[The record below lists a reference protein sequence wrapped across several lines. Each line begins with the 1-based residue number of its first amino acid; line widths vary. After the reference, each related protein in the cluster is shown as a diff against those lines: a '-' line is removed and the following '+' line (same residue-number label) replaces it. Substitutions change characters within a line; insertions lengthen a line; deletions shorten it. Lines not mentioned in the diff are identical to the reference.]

1 MQKTKLHLLLI
12 LLLLGGACSSPQSAQ
27 TESTTTGA
35 PGYSAEQIAAESQ
48 KANDFFERTY
58 NEALDRSP
66 MQQTQLG
73 IKKDQ
78 DKWNDISDA
87 FAIREHEILQA
98 NLQYLRDSINEAA
111 LDASTRLSYKIWEEQ
126 ATKNIN
132 AFQYRHYSYP
142 VNQMFGWQSIIPAF
156 LINFHQITNEA
167 DARAYIA
174 RLSKLNGLMD
184 EVIENVKQNEEHG
197 AVLPKFL
204 FPLVLSDSRNVI
216 SGAPFDNSNTP
227 SPLLEDFQKKVNAVQ
242 ELNDSQKKALVQEA
256 TQALNNSVRPAY
268 EKLISFLTE
277 QEKRAPMEEGVWRF
291 EQGADYFNTALKATT
306 TTNLTA
312 DEIHEIGLR
321 EVARIE
327 GEMKQIMQ
335 QVGFTGTLQEFFTYT
350 KEDPRFYYP
359 DTQEGRQQYLDSAT
373 VIINNMRDQLD
384 ELFLTK
390 PKADMIVKAVEPF
403 REKSAGKAFYSSPAP
418 DGSRPGIYYANLYNI
433 KAMPKWEM
441 EALAYHEGIPGH
453 HMQLAIA
460 QELEGIPKF
469 RRFGG
474 FTAYSEGWG
483 LYCEL
488 LPKEIGAYQD
498 PYSDF
503 GRLNMEM
510 WRACRLV
517 VDTGIHSKKWSRQQG
532 LDYYRAHA
540 SAPESEIAS
549 MVDRH
554 IVMPSQATAYK
565 IGMMK
570 ILELRE
576 SAKQELGSR
585 FDIREF
591 HDVVLTNGA
600 VPLSL
605 LEEMVDQ
612 WVARKKS

>member
-1 MQKTKLHLLLI
+1 MQKPIYQVSLLM
-12 LLLLGGACSSPQSAQ
+12 LLLGAGCSSQQSAKKDI
-27 TESTTTGA
+27 STPSATS
-35 PGYSAEQIAAESQ
+35 YSAEQVEAEIQ
-48 KANDFFERTY
+48 KANNFFDRTY
-58 NEALDRSP
+58 SEGLDRSP
-66 MQQTQLG
+66 MRQTQLG
-73 IKKDQ
+73 IKREQ
-78 DKWNDISDA
+78 DKWDDVSDA
-87 FAIREHEILQA
+87 FAIREQEILLA
-98 NLQYLRDSINEAA
+98 DLKYLRDSINYNA
-111 LDASTRLSYKIWEEQ
+111 LDEPSRLSYMIWEEQ
-126 ATKNIN
+126 ALKGIS
-132 AFQYRHYSYP
+132 AFQYRHYTYP
-142 VNQMFGWQSIIPAF
+142 VNQMFGWQSTIPAF
-156 LINFHQITNEA
+156 LINFHQINNEA

-174 RLSKLNGLMD
+174 RLSKVDRLMD
-184 EVIENVKQNEEHG
+184 QVIDNVITNEKQG

-216 SGAPFDNSNTP
+216 SGIPFDRSNKT

-242 ELNDSQKKALVQEA
+242 SLDESRKNALVQEA
-256 TQALNNSVRPAY
+256 SQALNNSVKPAY
-268 EKLISFLTE
+268 EKLIAFMSE

-291 EQGADYFNTALKATT
+291 PQGADYFNTALKLTT
-306 TTNLTA
+306 TTSLTA
-312 DEIHEIGLR
+312 DEIHEIGIR

-327 GEMKQIMQ
+327 GEMKQIMK
-335 QVGFTGTLQEFFTYT
+335 QVGFTGTLQEFFAYT
-350 KEDPRFYYP
+350 KEDPRFYFP
-359 DTQEGRQQYLDSAT
+359 DTEAGRRQYLDSAT
-373 VIINNMRDQLD
+373 VVINNMRERLN
-384 ELFLTK
+384 ELFITK

-403 REKSAGKAFYSSPAP
+403 REKSAGKAFYSAPAP

-433 KAMPKWEM
+433 KAMPKWEL

-453 HMQLAIA
+453 HMQRAIA
-460 QELEGIPKF
+460 QELQEIPKF
-469 RRFGG
+469 RRFGS

-483 LYCEL
+483 LYCEI

-532 LDYYRAHA
+532 IDYYHAHA
-540 SAPESEIAS
+540 SAAESEIIS
-549 MVDRH
+549 MVNRH

-576 SAKQELGSR
+576 MAKQALGSR

-600 VPLSL
+600 VPLSI
-605 LEEMVDQ
+605 LEEMVNQ
-612 WVARKKS
+612 WVAQKKS